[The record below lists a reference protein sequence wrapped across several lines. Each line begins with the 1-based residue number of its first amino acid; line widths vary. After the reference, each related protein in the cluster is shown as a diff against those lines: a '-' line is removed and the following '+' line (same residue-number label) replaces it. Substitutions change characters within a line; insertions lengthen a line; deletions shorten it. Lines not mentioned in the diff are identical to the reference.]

1 MDKYQLIDGVI
12 GQIDALVDMRGAEKC
27 RTALDIIGKLV
38 ALKKGLAD
46 DDAANERR
54 IETLERQIQAAT
66 PAEDEDT
73 EAIDGRTYRI
83 GETAGGM
90 RGAV

>member
-1 MDKYQLIDGVI
+1 MDKYQLIDGII
-12 GQIDALVDMRGAEKC
+12 GQIDALVDMRGVEKC
-27 RTALDIIGKLV
+27 RTALDAVGKLV

-54 IETLERQIQAAT
+54 IETLERQIQAAA

-73 EAIDGRTYRI
+73 ETIDGRTYRI
-83 GETAGGM
+83 GETADS
-90 RGAV
+90 REER